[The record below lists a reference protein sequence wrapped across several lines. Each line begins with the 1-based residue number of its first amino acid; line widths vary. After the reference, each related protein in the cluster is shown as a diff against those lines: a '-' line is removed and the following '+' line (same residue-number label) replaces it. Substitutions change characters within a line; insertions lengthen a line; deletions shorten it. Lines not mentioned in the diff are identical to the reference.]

1 MTRLCMSGA
10 FKDDHCTLACRC
22 NERGR
27 MAVLPH
33 EPNECF
39 TSPAHTHARAHHD
52 SLKSALAPT
61 GRSLSVSTNLFH
73 EYDTRT
79 DTFHV
84 RHSRRANGFFLWAAC
99 VHQQARASVLACSHM
114 STANAIAS
122 RMTKFH
128 CRIHSPVIKSFN
140 EME

>member
-10 FKDDHCTLACRC
+10 FIDDHCTLGCRC

-39 TSPAHTHARAHHD
+39 TSQAHTHTHMHHD

-61 GRSLSVSTNLFH
+61 GRSLSVSTNLFY

-79 DTFHV
+79 DTSHV
-84 RHSRRANGFFLWAAC
+84 RHSRRANVVFLAAC
-99 VHQQARASVLACSHM
+99 VYQRSRVCRCMFTHEHSECDG
-114 STANAIAS
+114 AS